1 MMYASVKN
9 PARGDEV
16 DKHHPE
22 GENVQRT
29 PIQRAMAMIV
39 HKYSEKDTSPNKE
52 TKINKNKREHRQ
64 LLANCV

>member
-1 MMYASVKN
+1 MYASVNN

-39 HKYSEKDTSPNKE
+39 HNKYSEKDTSPKKQ
-52 TKINKNKREHRQ
+52 KINKNKRGHRQ
-64 LLANCV
+64 LANCV

>member
-1 MMYASVKN
+1 MYASVNN

-39 HKYSEKDTSPNKE
+39 HNKYSEKDVSKE
-52 TKINKNKREHRQ
+52 TKNKQKQKRAQ
-64 LLANCV
+64 TVS